1 MSPHHPLDGLLV
13 LDLSRALAGPY
24 CTMILGDL
32 GADVIK
38 IEHPAGDDTRRW
50 GPPFDA
56 GESAYFL
63 AFNRNKRSVV
73 ADLKSADGAALV
85 RRIAQRA
92 DILVENFLPGA
103 MTAFGLPL
111 AQLRAENPR
120 LITLSISGMG
130 ADGPDAG
137 QPGYDFVL
145 QALGGIMSIT
155 GPEHGP
161 PSKVGVPIVD
171 LTTGMMA
178 ANAVQAALYARERR
192 GAGQHIDISLL
203 ETHVSWL
210 GNVASAYLMTG
221 VTPQRMGNAHATIV
235 PYQTF
240 RAQDGEFA
248 LGVANDGQWQRL
260 CAIMARPDLAQDPR
274 FATNP
279 DRVNHRAVLIALL
292 DAHFAA
298 GRVDDWVNLAQQAG
312 VPVGRVRTLPE
323 VLSDPQVLH
332 RDMIQTV
339 EHPAIGE
346 LKLVGVPFRFSTDR
360 ASIRRAPPL
369 LGEHTA
375 EINALFPA

>member
-1 MSPHHPLDGLLV
+1 
-13 LDLSRALAGPY
+13 
-24 CTMILGDL
+24 
-32 GADVIK
+32 
-38 IEHPAGDDTRRW
+38 
-50 GPPFDA
+50 
-56 GESAYFL
+56 
-63 AFNRNKRSVV
+63 
-73 ADLKSADGAALV
+73 
-85 RRIAQRA
+85 
-92 DILVENFLPGA
+92 
-103 MTAFGLPL
+103 
-111 AQLRAENPR
+111 
-120 LITLSISGMG
+120 
-130 ADGPDAG
+130 
-137 QPGYDFVL
+137 
-145 QALGGIMSIT
+145 
-155 GPEHGP
+155 
-161 PSKVGVPIVD
+161 
-171 LTTGMMA
+171 MMA

-240 RAQDGEFA
+240 RAQHGEVA
-248 LGVANDGQWQRL
+248 LGVAKDGQWQRL